1 MGLGAGFKLVDKDR
15 EKARDGD
22 KDDKPSA
29 ESKEKERWEVDDNDH
44 EKIASGWTQMVE
56 DWLCHGG
63 GSSIRAVSPSTAEIS
78 TPRPLLKQKSI
89 REPRRGP
96 YQLLIKDR
104 LMGIYLALYIHRDLK
119 PLVQGVALG
128 ILFKSNNLRSL
139 GSSKASVTAGLIG
152 GRIGNKGGVGISLKL
167 DGRTFLFLNAHL
179 AGQLLCFSK
188 LGVLI
193 TLFFLK
199 PMREG

>member
-15 EKARDGD
+15 EKARDDD

-29 ESKEKERWEVDDNDH
+29 EFKEKERWEDDDNIH
-44 EKIASGWTQMVE
+44 EKVASGWTQMVE
-56 DWLCHGG
+56 DWLCHG

-128 ILFKSNNLRSL
+128 ILSRSNNLRGL
-139 GSSKASVTAGLIG
+139 GSSKASVTTGLIG
-152 GRIGNKGGVGISLKL
+152 GRLGNKGGVGISLKL

-179 AGQLLCFSK
+179 AGQILCFSK
-188 LGVLI
+188 LCVLI
-193 TLFFLK
+193 IFFWK
-199 PMREG
+199 

>member
-15 EKARDGD
+15 VKARDGD
-22 KDDKPSA
+22 KDDKPIA
-29 ESKEKERWEVDDNDH
+29 ESKEKERREDDDNNH
-44 EKIASGWTQMVE
+44 EKVASGWTQMVE

-63 GSSIRAVSPSTAEIS
+63 ASNRAGSPSTAEIS

-89 REPRRGP
+89 QKQRRGP

-104 LMGIYLALYIHRDLK
+104 LMGIYLALYVHRDLK
-119 PLVQGVALG
+119 PFVQGVALG
-128 ILFKSNNLRSL
+128 ILFRGNNLRGI

-179 AGQLLCFSK
+179 AGQLFCFSK
-188 LGVLI
+188 LCLLIAFVL
-193 TLFFLK
+193 K
-199 PMREG
+199 